1 MNNKSKW
8 DSLTLKEKSDIIKM
22 HVESGISDLNNIKIN
37 YNYFASG
44 GSTEEPNWLMELVAD
59 TAVWG
64 ASKVMNSKLL
74 PEKSKK
80 RILELTM
87 RLSGGNSDEGTKLD
101 VAKYLASK
109 EGMQLVFKTLTE
121 DTPVDTLIAQTENE
135 EIENYGGF
143 ALPSDIL
150 DPDVKSFY
158 EQHPGDADFV
168 TAYSQGVVPFESAG
182 VYKVDDSDPHR
193 LGRYE
198 SYINKEYN
206 GKYIPVYQG
215 HSESLDLDLIKYLN
229 EQSYLKNTSTFGV
242 NSGGDLPFEFGYNR
256 EESTN
261 PNTFTQGYYDAAG
274 YNLELIRGEDGKIY
288 GRKSDMYDF
297 MPKHYVDRYTPE
309 GNDNMKNLVKTIDA
323 LGNPFIFRGPWFEV
337 NDDLPFR
344 IPDSVLDEFNHNELD
359 NKKNKHNSFAA
370 GGPTEYPMMEDV
382 NPRFTPQYIP
392 TEEEKYVPATAAGFI
407 AKITGADEKTQA
419 AADIGSAAANLG
431 ADNIPII
438 GNIVGIGISALDTV
452 YDLGKLIYDPSW
464 KNLGDLGTSALS
476 MLPYS
481 SVKEIKTMT
490 NALKYTGGAK
500 KEVIKTAIGM
510 GANIIDTTE
519 DITNA
524 TKEIKKK

>member
-8 DSLTLKEKSDIIKM
+8 DSLTLKEKSDIMRM
-22 HVESGISDLNNIKIN
+22 HIESGISDLDNIKIN

-44 GSTEEPNWLMELVAD
+44 GSTEEPNWLTDLIAD

-121 DTPVDTLIAQTENE
+121 DTPVDTLIAQTANE
-135 EIENYGGF
+135 EIDNYGGF
-143 ALPSDIL
+143 ALPSDQL

-168 TAYSQGVVPFESAG
+168 TAYSQGVIPFKSAG

-242 NSGGDLPFEFGYNR
+242 NSDDNLPFEFGYNR

-274 YNLELIRGEDGKIY
+274 YNLELIKGKDGKVY

-297 MPKHYVDRYTPE
+297 MPRHYTEKYTPE
-309 GNDNMKNLVKTIDA
+309 GNDNMKNLVKTIDN

-344 IPDSVLDEFNHNELD
+344 IPDSVLDEFN
-359 NKKNKHNSFAA
+359 KS
-370 GGPTEYPMMEDV
+370 
-382 NPRFTPQYIP
+382 
-392 TEEEKYVPATAAGFI
+392 EK
-407 AKITGADEKTQA
+407 
-419 AADIGSAAANLG
+419 
-431 ADNIPII
+431 
-438 GNIVGIGISALDTV
+438 
-452 YDLGKLIYDPSW
+452 
-464 KNLGDLGTSALS
+464 
-476 MLPYS
+476 
-481 SVKEIKTMT
+481 
-490 NALKYTGGAK
+490 
-500 KEVIKTAIGM
+500 
-510 GANIIDTTE
+510 
-519 DITNA
+519 
-524 TKEIKKK
+524 

>member
-22 HVESGISDLNNIKIN
+22 HIKSGISDLDNIKIN

-44 GSTEEPNWLMELVAD
+44 GSTEEPNWLMDLVAD
-59 TAVWG
+59 AAVWG
-64 ASKVMNSKLL
+64 ASKVMNSRLL

-121 DTPVDTLIAQTENE
+121 DTPIDSLIAQTENE

-143 ALPSDIL
+143 ALPSDQL
-150 DPDVKSFY
+150 DPDVESFY
-158 EQHPGDADFV
+158 KQHPGDVDFV
-168 TAYSQGVVPFESAG
+168 TAYSQGVIPFESAG

-198 SYINKEYN
+198 AYINKEYN

-242 NSGGDLPFEFGYNR
+242 NSDDNLPFEFGYNR

-274 YNLELIRGEDGKIY
+274 YNLELIKGKDGKVY

-297 MPKHYVDRYTPE
+297 MPRHYVNQYTPE
-309 GNDNMKNLVKTIDA
+309 GNNNMKNLVKTIDN

-337 NDDLPFR
+337 NDDLHFR
-344 IPDSVLDEFNHNELD
+344 IPDNIIYEFNKSENES
-359 NKKNKHNSFAA
+359 NN
-370 GGPTEYPMMEDV
+370 
-382 NPRFTPQYIP
+382 
-392 TEEEKYVPATAAGFI
+392 
-407 AKITGADEKTQA
+407 
-419 AADIGSAAANLG
+419 
-431 ADNIPII
+431 
-438 GNIVGIGISALDTV
+438 
-452 YDLGKLIYDPSW
+452 
-464 KNLGDLGTSALS
+464 
-476 MLPYS
+476 
-481 SVKEIKTMT
+481 
-490 NALKYTGGAK
+490 
-500 KEVIKTAIGM
+500 
-510 GANIIDTTE
+510 
-519 DITNA
+519 
-524 TKEIKKK
+524 